1 MEIDDF
7 CVGKWN
13 NYGSTM
19 SVDGKYAQRL
29 RDIDMANKIDRKKII
44 NIQKILHQPLL
55 IILEW

>member
-1 MEIDDF
+1 MGPEFKKRRNCMEIDDF

-29 RDIDMANKIDRKKII
+29 RDIDMANKIDRKKIR
-44 NIQKILHQPLL
+44 
-55 IILEW
+55 

>member
-29 RDIDMANKIDRKKII
+29 RDIDMANKIDRKKIR
-44 NIQKILHQPLL
+44 
-55 IILEW
+55 